1 MIIMWCVIFRQDG
14 IGLVLR
20 SAPESSKKKADEL
33 AKTLGQR
40 HTVLAV
46 VPA

>member
-1 MIIMWCVIFRQDG
+1 MIKWYVIFRQDG

-20 SAPESSKKKADEL
+20 SPPESSKKKADEL
-33 AKTLGQR
+33 AKALSQH
-40 HTVLAV
+40 HTVLGV